1 MKRCP
6 HCKTEKPES
15 DFYINRDRPEGTLQ
29 AWCKSCKAEGMRALR
44 ASRARQ
50 GRIRYWYPAYG
61 EKSHKAKLTNDDVR
75 LIRGLLPNLSC
86 AEIARKFEVSR
97 STISAIKHGRYW
109 TEVA

>member
-6 HCKTEKPES
+6 HCKTDKPES
-15 DFYINRDRPEGTLQ
+15 DFHANRDRPDGTLQ
-29 AWCKSCKAEGMRALR
+29 AWCKPCKAEGMRALR
-44 ASRARQ
+44 ASRTRQ

-61 EKSHKAKLTNDDVR
+61 EKSHKAKLRNEDVR
-75 LIRGLLPNLSC
+75 LIRGLLPDLSC

-97 STISAIKHGRYW
+97 STISAIKNNRYW